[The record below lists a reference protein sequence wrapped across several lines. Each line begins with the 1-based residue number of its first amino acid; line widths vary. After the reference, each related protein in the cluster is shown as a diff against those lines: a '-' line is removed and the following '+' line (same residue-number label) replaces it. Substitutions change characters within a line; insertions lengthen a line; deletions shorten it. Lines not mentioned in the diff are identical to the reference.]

1 VATVTQAQQKRFVGR
16 RQELEAVDATLDSL
30 RGGRARWLVVS
41 GEPGIGKTRLL
52 GQLAERAA
60 ERRQSVFV
68 GRGAEMERELPFAI
82 WVDALDDHVATLG
95 ERRLEALIGE
105 RVAELARV
113 LPSAAPSGA
122 GGLQDERFHA
132 YRAVRALLQ
141 RLAMGHPAVL
151 ILDDVHWADDA
162 SLELIAHLLR
172 RPPPAPVLI
181 ALAFRAG
188 QVPNSL
194 LAALDQAGRDGLVGE
209 IVLGPLSEAEADAL
223 LGTPALPA
231 IYRQSGGNP
240 FYLEELARAPAPA
253 AADGG
258 AEAEHVGVPP
268 AVAAAL
274 GQEIA
279 ELQEPARRLGWG
291 AAVAGEPFDL
301 DLAGAAAGMHE
312 REALAAIDQLLAS
325 NLAGPTDVPRRY
337 RFRHPLVRR
346 AVYDGAGEAWRLE
359 AHARAAQALADRP
372 GALAARAH
380 HIERSARVGDEA
392 GAAVLEQAGH
402 AAAARAPAIAARWFE
417 AALRLLGAPVGN
429 DPAGLVRPADRVG
442 LVRPA
447 DPAGLVR
454 PADRVEVDPAR
465 RLALLVPLAA
475 ALAATGRLER
485 ALETLVEA
493 LALVELPDLRV
504 RLIAAC
510 AACENLLGHHDAA
523 HARLLH
529 ALEALADQD
538 GAAAAALH
546 AELAAD
552 ALYDSD
558 FEAMRQWAARAAE
571 TARRLEDRGLEA
583 LATALLCFAEYNL
596 GNPEAAEAARQECAT
611 LIDALPDEQLMLR
624 LDAPYYFGFAE
635 YFCEHYDDAIRHLR
649 RGINLSRAIGQGQFV
664 VPMTVGLAHALET
677 RGRLVEAAETADGA
691 VEAARL
697 AGNRQ
702 LVGFAL
708 VANALTAAALG
719 ETERARAAGD
729 EAVALLDGLDDSVL
743 TRATHAHLGVMWA
756 DLGEVDRCLAAFR
769 AVGLPDFPSI
779 EPGRRAWLYT
789 ALARAELA
797 RGDRDAARAW
807 VARSE
812 QTVAGLG
819 LPLAEAWVLHAR
831 AAIAFEDGDH
841 EAAAAQTLDAA
852 ARAES
857 VDAPLPAARCRTLAG
872 VALAAAGRRDEGIAE
887 LTRAESELSQLGAA
901 RYRDEA
907 ARELRR
913 LGERVSA
920 RQRRGGG
927 EGLDALSGRERQIAE
942 LVAEGRTNREIGA
955 EVFLSVKTIEGHLTR
970 IFGKLGVTSR
980 AGVAEV
986 VGRARAAL

>member
-1 VATVTQAQQKRFVGR
+1 VTLAQQKQFVGR
-16 RQELEAVDATLDSL
+16 RQELAAIDATLDGL
-30 RGGRARWLVVS
+30 RGARARWLVIS

-60 ERRQSVFV
+60 ERRCAVFV
-68 GRGAEMERELPFAI
+68 GRGAELELEMPFGI

-95 ERRLEALIGE
+95 ERKLEALIGE

-113 LPSAAPSGA
+113 LPSAGTGASA
-122 GGLQDERFHA
+122 GGLHDERFHA

-141 RLAMGHPAVL
+141 RMAMGHPVVL
-151 ILDDVHWADDA
+151 MLDDVHWADDA

-188 QVPNSL
+188 QIPNSL
-194 LAALDQAGRDGLVGE
+194 LATLDQAARDGMVGE
-209 IVLGPLSEAEADAL
+209 IGLGPLSEAEADAL
-223 LGTPALPA
+223 LGTSTLPA

-253 AADGG
+253 ASVGDD
-258 AEAEHVGVPP
+258 EAERVGVPP

-279 ELQEPARRLGWG
+279 GLPEPARRLGWG

-301 DLAGAAAGMHE
+301 DLAGAAAGMDE
-312 REALAAIDQLLAS
+312 RETLDAIDQLLAA
-325 NLAGPTDVPRRY
+325 NIAGPTDVPRRY

-359 AHARAAQALADRP
+359 AHARAAAALADRP

-380 HIERSARVGDEA
+380 HVERSAKVGDA
-392 GAAVLEQAGH
+392 AAAAVLEQAGH
-402 AAAARAPAIAARWFE
+402 QAAARAPAIAARWFD
-417 AALRLLGAPVGN
+417 AALRLLGGDSAGAVAPEV
-429 DPAGLVRPADRVG
+429 AA
-442 LVRPA
+442 
-447 DPAGLVR
+447 
-454 PADRVEVDPAR
+454 VDPIR
-465 RLALLVPLAA
+465 RLALLVPLAG

-485 ALETLVEA
+485 ALDALVEA
-493 LALVELPDLRV
+493 LALVDLPDLRV

-510 AACENLLGHHDAA
+510 AACENLLGRHDAA
-523 HARLLH
+523 HARLLD
-529 ALEALADQD
+529 ALEALEDQD

-558 FEAMRQWAARAAE
+558 FEAMRTWAARAAE
-571 TARRLEDRGLEA
+571 TARRHGDRGLEA
-583 LATALLCFAEYNL
+583 LATALLCFAEYNR
-596 GNPEAAEAARQECAT
+596 GDAQAAEAARAQCAA
-611 LIDALPDEQLMLR
+611 LIDALPDDQLMLR

-635 YFCEHYDDAIRHLR
+635 FFCEHYDDAIRHLR

-664 VPMTVGLAHALET
+664 VPMMVGLAHALQT
-677 RGRLVEAAETADGA
+677 RGFLAEAAETADGA

-702 LVGFAL
+702 LVVFSL
-708 VANALTAAALG
+708 VASAWTAADLG
-719 ETERARAAGD
+719 DLDRARAAGD

-743 TRATHAHLGVMWA
+743 TRGTHAHLGVLWA
-756 DLGEVDRCLAAFR
+756 DLGEVDRCLAAVR
-769 AVGLPDFPSI
+769 AVGLPELPSI
-779 EPGRRAWLYT
+779 EPGRRAWMYA
-789 ALARAELA
+789 ALARAELL
-797 RGDRDAARAW
+797 RGDCDAARAW
-807 VARSE
+807 AERGERIVG
-812 QTVAGLG
+812 GLG
-819 LPLAEAWVLHAR
+819 LPLSEAWVLHAR
-831 AAIAFEDGDH
+831 AAVALDAGEA
-841 EAAAAQTLDAA
+841 EAAAALALDAA

-857 VDAPLPAARCRTLAG
+857 VDVPLAAARCRTLAG
-872 VALAAAGRRDEGIAE
+872 MALAAAGRRDEGVAE

-927 EGLDALSGRERQIAE
+927 EGLDALSGREREIAE

-955 EVFLSVKTIEGHLTR
+955 DLFLSEKTVEGHLTR
-970 IFGKLGVTSR
+970 IFAKLGVTSR
-980 AGVAEV
+980 VEVAEA
-986 VGRARAAL
+986 VGRTRATL

>member
-1 VATVTQAQQKRFVGR
+1 MTLAQQKQFVGR
-16 RQELEAVDATLDSL
+16 RQELAAIDATLDGL
-30 RGGRARWLVVS
+30 RSARARWLVIS

-60 ERRQSVFV
+60 ERRHAVFV
-68 GRGAEMERELPFAI
+68 GRGAELELEVPFGI
-82 WVDALDDHVATLG
+82 WIDALDDHVSTLG
-95 ERRLEALIGE
+95 ERKLEALIGE

-113 LPSAAPSGA
+113 LPSAGSGASA

-141 RLAMGHPAVL
+141 RLAMGHPVVL
-151 ILDDVHWADDA
+151 MLDDVHWADDA

-194 LAALDQAGRDGLVGE
+194 LAALDQAARDGLVSE
-209 IVLGPLSEAEADAL
+209 IGLGPLTEAEAGVL
-223 LGTPALPA
+223 LGAPALPA

-253 AADGG
+253 AAEPG
-258 AEAEHVGVPP
+258 AEGERVGVPP

-279 ELQEPARRLGWG
+279 GLPEPARRLGWG

-301 DLAGAAAGMHE
+301 DLAGAAAGMDE
-312 REALAAIDQLLAS
+312 RETLAALDQLLAAHI
-325 NLAGPTDVPRRY
+325 AGPTDVPRRY

-359 AHARAAQALADRP
+359 AHARAAAALADRP

-380 HIERSARVGDEA
+380 HVERSAKLGDEA
-392 GAAVLEQAGH
+392 AAAVLEQAGH
-402 AAAARAPAIAARWFE
+402 QAAARAPAIAARWFE
-417 AALRLLGAPVGN
+417 AALRLLGDDMAAATGGPGP
-429 DPAGLVRPADRVG
+429 PAHDVA
-442 LVRPA
+442 A
-447 DPAGLVR
+447 
-454 PADRVEVDPAR
+454 VDPLR
-465 RLALLVPLAA
+465 RLGLLVPLAG

-485 ALETLVEA
+485 ALEALVEA

-510 AACENLLGHHDAA
+510 AACENLLGRHDAA
-523 HARLLH
+523 HARLLD
-529 ALEALADQD
+529 ALDALADQD

-558 FEAMRQWAARAAE
+558 FEAMRQWATRAAE
-571 TARRLEDRGLEA
+571 TARRLGDRGLEA
-583 LATALLCFAEYNL
+583 LATALLCFAEYNR
-596 GNPEAAEAARQECAT
+596 GDAEAAAAARNQCAA
-611 LIDALPDEQLMLR
+611 LIDALPDDQLMLR

-635 YFCEHYDDAIRHLR
+635 FFCEHYDDAIRHLR
-649 RGINLSRAIGQGQFV
+649 RGINVSRAIGQGQFV
-664 VPMTVGLAHALET
+664 VPMMIGLAHALQT
-677 RGRLVEAAETADGA
+677 RGFLAEAAETADGA

-702 LVGFAL
+702 LVVFAL
-708 VANALTAAALG
+708 VANAWTVADLG
-719 ETERARAAGD
+719 DVDRARAAGD
-729 EAVALLDGLDDSVL
+729 EAVALLEGLDDSVL
-743 TRATHAHLGVMWA
+743 TRGTHAHLGVLWA
-756 DLGEVDRCLAAFR
+756 DLGEVDRCLAAVR
-769 AVGLPDFPSI
+769 AVGLPDLPSI
-779 EPGRRAWLYT
+779 EPGRRAWMYA

-797 RGDRDAARAW
+797 RGDRAAAVRWAE
-807 VARSE
+807 RGE
-812 QTVAGLG
+812 QIVGGLG

-831 AAIAFEDGDH
+831 AAVALEAGDA
-841 EAAAAQTLDAA
+841 EAAATLALDAA
-852 ARAES
+852 ERAES
-857 VDAPLPAARCRTLAG
+857 VDVPLAAARCRTLAG
-872 VALAAAGRRDEGIAE
+872 MALAAAGRRDEGVAE

-927 EGLDALSGRERQIAE
+927 EGLDALSGREREIAE

-955 EVFLSVKTIEGHLTR
+955 ELFLSEKTVEGHLTR
-970 IFGKLGVTSR
+970 IFAKLGVTSR
-980 AGVAEV
+980 AEVAQA
-986 VGRARAAL
+986 VGRTRATL

>member
-1 VATVTQAQQKRFVGR
+1 MATVTQAQQKRFVGR
-16 RQELEAVDATLDSL
+16 RQELEAVEATLDSL

-60 ERRQSVFV
+60 ERRHSVFV
-68 GRGAEMERELPFAI
+68 GRGAELERELPFAV

-95 ERRLEALIGE
+95 ERKLDALVGE
-105 RVAELARV
+105 RVGELARV
-113 LPSAAPSGA
+113 LPSAAPAGAGA
-122 GGLQDERFHA
+122 GGLQDERFQA

-141 RLAMGHPAVL
+141 RLAMGQPVVL
-151 ILDDVHWADDA
+151 MLDDVHWADDA

-194 LAALDQAGRDGLVGE
+194 LAALDQAGRDGLVNE

-231 IYRQSGGNP
+231 VYRQSGGNP

-253 AADGG
+253 AAEPD
-258 AEAEHVGVPP
+258 EAGHVGVPP

-279 ELQEPARRLGWG
+279 GLQEPARRLGWG

-301 DLAGAAAGMHE
+301 DLAAAAAGMDE
-312 REALAAIDQLLAS
+312 RAALAAIDQLLAS
-325 NLAGPTDVPRRY
+325 NLAVPTDVPRRY

-372 GALAARAH
+372 GALAARASH
-380 HIERSARVGDEA
+380 VERSARVGDEA
-392 GAAVLEQAGH
+392 AAAVLEQAGH

-417 AALRLLGAPVGN
+417 AALRLLGVPVGE
-429 DPAGLVRPADRVG
+429 DAGPAQPD
-442 LVRPA
+442 
-447 DPAGLVR
+447 
-454 PADRVEVDPAR
+454 VDPVR
-465 RLALLVPLAA
+465 QLSLLVPLAG

-485 ALETLVEA
+485 TLEMLTQA

-510 AACENLLGHHDAA
+510 AACENPLGRHDAA
-523 HARLLH
+523 HARLRS
-529 ALEALADQD
+529 ALEALGDQES
-538 GAAAAALH
+538 AAAAALH

-558 FEAMRQWAARAAE
+558 FEAMQQWATRAAE
-571 TARRLEDRGLEA
+571 TAKRLEDRGLEA
-583 LATALLCFAEYNL
+583 LATALLCFAEYNR
-596 GNPEAAEAARQECAT
+596 GDPEAAEAARRECAA
-611 LIDALPDEQLMLR
+611 LIDALPDDQLMLR

-664 VPMTVGLAHALET
+664 VPMAVGLAHALET
-677 RGRLVEAAETADGA
+677 RGRLAEAAETADGA

-702 LVGFAL
+702 LIGFAL
-708 VANALTAAALG
+708 VANALTAASLG
-719 ETERARAAGD
+719 DTDRARAAGD

-743 TRATHAHLGVMWA
+743 TRGTHAHLGVMWA
-756 DLGEVDRCLAAFR
+756 DLGEVDRSLAAFR
-769 AVGLPDFPSI
+769 AVGAPDFPSI

-789 ALARAELA
+789 ALARAELI
-797 RGDRDAARAW
+797 RGDREAAKGW

-812 QTVAGLG
+812 QTVDGLG
-819 LPLAEAWVLHAR
+819 LPLAEAWLLHAR
-831 AAIAFEDGDH
+831 AAIALEDGDH
-841 EAAAAQTLDAA
+841 EASAALALDAA

-872 VALAAAGRRDEGIAE
+872 VALAAAGRRDEGVAE

-955 EVFLSVKTIEGHLTR
+955 EVFLSEKTIEGHLTR
-970 IFGKLGVTSR
+970 IFAKLGVTSR
-980 AGVAEV
+980 VEVAEA
-986 VGRARAAL
+986 VGRARASL

>member
-16 RQELEAVDATLDSL
+16 RQELAAVDATLDGL
-30 RGGRARWLVVS
+30 RGGRARFLVVS

-60 ERRQSVFV
+60 ERRHPVFV
-68 GRGAEMERELPFAI
+68 GRGAELESELPFAI
-82 WVDALDDHVATLG
+82 WVDALDDHVSTLG
-95 ERRLEALIGE
+95 ERKLEALIGD
-105 RVAELARV
+105 RVGELARV
-113 LPSAAPSGA
+113 LPSAAPAGA

-141 RLAMGHPAVL
+141 RMAMGHPVVL
-151 ILDDVHWADDA
+151 MLDDVHWADDP

-188 QVPNSL
+188 QIPNSL
-194 LAALDQAGRDGLVGE
+194 LATLEQAGRDGLVSE
-209 IVLGPLSEAEADAL
+209 IGLGPLSEAEADAL

-231 IYRQSGGNP
+231 VYRQSGGNP

-253 AADGG
+253 AGEPG

-279 ELQEPARRLGWG
+279 GLPEPARRLGWG

-301 DLAGAAAGMHE
+301 DLAGAAAGMKE
-312 REALAAIDQLLAS
+312 RETLAAIDQLLAA
-325 NLAGPTDVPRRY
+325 NVAGPTDVPRRY

-346 AVYDGAGEAWRLE
+346 AVYDRAGEAWRLE
-359 AHARAAQALADRP
+359 AHARAARALADRP
-372 GALAARAH
+372 GSLATRAH
-380 HIERSARVGDEA
+380 HVERSAKVGDEDA
-392 GAAVLEQAGH
+392 AAVLEQAGH
-402 AAAARAPAIAARWFE
+402 QAAARAPAIAARWFE
-417 AALRLLGAPVGN
+417 AALRLLGGDDS
-429 DPAGLVRPADRVG
+429 DPG
-442 LVRPA
+442 
-447 DPAGLVR
+447 
-454 PADRVEVDPAR
+454 R
-465 RLALLVPLAA
+465 RLGLLVPLAG
-475 ALAATGRLER
+475 ALTATGRLER

-493 LALVELPDLRV
+493 LALVQLPDLRV

-510 AACENLLGHHDAA
+510 AACENLLGRHGAA

-529 ALEALADQD
+529 ALEALDDQD

-558 FEAMRQWAARAAE
+558 FEAMREWATRAAE

-583 LATALLCFAEYNL
+583 LATALLCFAGYNR
-596 GNPEAAEAARQECAT
+596 GDPEEAEAARSRCAA
-611 LIDALPDEQLMLR
+611 LIDALPDDQLMLR

-635 YFCEHYDDAIRHLR
+635 YFCEHFDDAIRHLR
-649 RGINLSRAIGQGQFV
+649 RGINLSRTIGQGQFV

-677 RGRLVEAAETADGA
+677 RGFLAEAAETADGA

-702 LVGFAL
+702 LIGFAL

-719 ETERARAAGD
+719 DTERARAAGD

-743 TRATHAHLGVMWA
+743 TRATHAHLGVMWS
-756 DLGEVDRCLAAFR
+756 DIGEVDRCLAAFR
-769 AVGLPDFPSI
+769 AVGLPEFPSI
-779 EPGRRAWLYT
+779 EPGRRSWMYT
-789 ALARAELA
+789 ALARAELI
-797 RGDRDAARAW
+797 RGDRGAAQAW
-807 VARSE
+807 VERGE
-812 QTVAGLG
+812 QIVGGLG

-831 AAIAFEDGDH
+831 AAIALEAGDH
-841 EAAAAQTLDAA
+841 EAAAALALDAA

-872 VALAAAGRRDEGIAE
+872 VALAAAGRRDEGVAE

-927 EGLDALSGRERQIAE
+927 EGLDALSGREREIAE
-942 LVAEGRTNREIGA
+942 LVAEGRTNREIGS
-955 EVFLSVKTIEGHLTR
+955 ELFLSEKTVEGHLTR

-980 AGVAEV
+980 VEVAEA
-986 VGRARAAL
+986 VGRTRAAL